1 MKAKFRR
8 ITAGMKTETFLS
20 ALICL
25 FGSAQNHWMPEVFV
39 HNQRKLIKV
48 TAAVVVLAFF
58 NAQAAVAQ
66 SVKDKLFADP
76 TNIEINLAYLQ
87 EQLSGGNYKG
97 AAATLQRVLL
107 LDPKSK
113 LAKVLYAE
121 VQLRLGNLAD
131 ARLILKG
138 LLADKSLGADM
149 RARAQDLSDKLEAS
163 VQRLSFFGSMGLAGG
178 SADNALAAPKGPKV
192 QYFNDLYDNNSDEV
206 VEPFVDFDAIMSMAY
221 KVPTYR
227 ERGLTTAI
235 GFAGRDYLE
244 VNMADSTTGFVS
256 LGYSEKR
263 KIPWS
268 LNYSAFVTDVSG
280 ENYNAGQQI
289 ILGLSGNLDARTSL
303 SLSMRGGETR
313 HFEYQ
318 DSSVSKSRDNEFGGL
333 TLTLARPITAL
344 PLPFLLTVTLGG
356 DRSSAE
362 EKHFSTRS
370 ASVSTGIRTRLR
382 AVDLSVTADFLATEF
397 DAADPLIGTD
407 IREDE
412 RSRMSVSLTHDL
424 PPEWGGM
431 QVSLGGFL
439 ADTRSNIPNFTKTL
453 SEVKLGLR
461 KSF

>member
-1 MKAKFRR
+1 MFVRKHGKLKKA
-8 ITAGMKTETFLS
+8 
-20 ALICL
+20 
-25 FGSAQNHWMPEVFV
+25 
-39 HNQRKLIKV
+39 
-48 TAAVVVLAFF
+48 TAAFVMLAFF

-107 LDPKSK
+107 LDPNSK

-121 VQLRLGNLAD
+121 VQIRLGNLAD

-163 VQRLSFFGSMGLAGG
+163 VQRLSFSGSMGLAGG

-192 QYFNDLYDNNSDEV
+192 QFFDDLYDNNAEEV
-206 VEPFVDFDAIMSMAY
+206 VEPFVDFDAVMSMAY
-221 KVPTYR
+221 KLPTYR
-227 ERGLTTAI
+227 ERGVTTAI
-235 GFAGRDYLE
+235 GFAGRDYTE
-244 VNMADSTTGFVS
+244 VNLADSTTGFVS

-263 KIPWS
+263 KLPWS
-268 LNYSAFVTDVSG
+268 VNYSAFVTDVSG

-289 ILGLSGNLDARTSL
+289 ILGLSGNLGKNTSL

-313 HFEYQ
+313 HFEYL
-318 DSSVSKSRDNEFGGL
+318 DSSASKSRDNEFGGL
-333 TLTLARPITAL
+333 TFSLSRPVTAL

-356 DRSSAE
+356 DRSTAE

-370 ASVSTGIRTRLR
+370 ASVSTGMRMPLG
-382 AVDLSVTADFLATEF
+382 AVNLAVTADFLATEF
-397 DAADPLIGTD
+397 DAADELIGSD

-412 RSRMSVSLTHDL
+412 RSRMSFSLSHNL
-424 PPEWGGM
+424 SPEWGGV
-431 QVSLGGFL
+431 QVSLGGFV

-453 SEVKLGLR
+453 SEMKLGLR